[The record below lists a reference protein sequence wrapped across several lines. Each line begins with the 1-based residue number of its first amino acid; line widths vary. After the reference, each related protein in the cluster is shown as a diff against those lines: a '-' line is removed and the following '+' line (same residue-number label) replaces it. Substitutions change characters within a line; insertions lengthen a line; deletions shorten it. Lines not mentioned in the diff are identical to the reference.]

1 MALPHAPPKTKIC
14 DLVTHI
20 AGANLI
26 NCSRNGQVKSENK
39 GRQPTTASTHTSG

>member
-20 AGANLI
+20 AGANY